1 MRVLVTGSSK
11 GIGLAVA
18 QKFLKEGHVV
28 IGMDLLAPAIFHSNY
43 IHYQVDVSKKRKL
56 PDIEGIE
63 IIFNNA
69 GTQNKNDINNN
80 LVGAMNIVEKYAF
93 QDKIKAVL
101 FNASASARSGF
112 EFPEYVASKAG
123 VVGYMKNVATRLS
136 QYGAT
141 CNSLSLGGVIT
152 DSNAPVMNDKRSW
165 EQIMRVTPLKKWMTL
180 EEVCDWVYFLLMT
193 NKSMT
198 GQDILVDNGEYNS
211 NNTFVWLGLLAAKNM
226 K

>member
-1 MRVLVTGSSK
+1 MRILVTGSSK

-18 QKFLKEGHVV
+18 QMFLAKGHVV
-28 IGMDLLAPAIFHSNY
+28 IGMDILPPAIDHPNY
-43 IHYQVDVSKKRKL
+43 IHYQKDVSKKRTL
-56 PDIEGIE
+56 PPIEGIE

-69 GTQNKNDINNN
+69 GTQNKNDLDNN
-80 LVGAMNIVEKYAF
+80 LIGAMNVVEKYAF
-93 QDKIKAVL
+93 QPAIKSVL

-112 EFPEYVASKAG
+112 EFPLYVASKAG
-123 VVGYMKNVATRLS
+123 VVGYMKNVATRLA

-152 DSNAPVMNDKRSW
+152 ESNAPVMNDKRSW

-180 EEVCDWVYFLLMT
+180 NEVCDWVYFLLMI

-211 NNTFVWLGLLAAKNM
+211 NNTFVWMGLLASKNM

>member
-1 MRVLVTGSSK
+1 MRVLVTGSSR

-18 QKFLKEGHVV
+18 QMYLDKGHVV
-28 IGMDLLAPAIFHSNY
+28 IGMDLLAPAIFHPNY
-43 IHYQVDVSKKRKL
+43 IHYQLDVSKKRKL

-69 GTQNKNDINNN
+69 GTQNKNDISNN
-80 LVGAMNIVEKYAF
+80 LVGSMNIVEKYAF
-93 QDKIKAVL
+93 QDKIKSVL

-123 VVGYMKNVATRLS
+123 VVGYMKNCATRLA

-152 DSNAPVMNDKRSW
+152 ESNAPVMEDKRSW

-180 EEVCDWVYFLLMT
+180 NEVCDWVYFLTVT

>member
-1 MRVLVTGSSK
+1 
-11 GIGLAVA
+11 
-18 QKFLKEGHVV
+18 
-28 IGMDLLAPAIFHSNY
+28 MDILPPAIDHPNY
-43 IHYQVDVSKKRKL
+43 IHYQKDVSKKRTL
-56 PDIEGIE
+56 PPIEGIE

-69 GTQNKNDINNN
+69 GTQNKNDLDNN
-80 LVGAMNIVEKYAF
+80 LIGAMNVVEKYAF
-93 QDKIKAVL
+93 QPAIKSVL

-112 EFPEYVASKAG
+112 EFPLYVASKAG
-123 VVGYMKNVATRLS
+123 VVGYMKNVATRLA

-152 DSNAPVMNDKRSW
+152 ESNAPVMNDKRSW

-180 EEVCDWVYFLLMT
+180 NEVCDWVYFLLMI

-211 NNTFVWLGLLAAKNM
+211 NNTFVWMGLLASKNM